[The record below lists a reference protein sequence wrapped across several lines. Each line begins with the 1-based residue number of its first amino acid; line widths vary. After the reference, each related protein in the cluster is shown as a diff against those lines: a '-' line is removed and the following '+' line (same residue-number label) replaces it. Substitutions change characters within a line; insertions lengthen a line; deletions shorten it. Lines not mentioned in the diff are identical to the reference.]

1 MKEVLPK
8 EFLDNLMMEY
18 NWKRNNLDSNIEFI
32 CYKTIQNLGN
42 ILDFKCV
49 KKLTRRLRNDYQ
61 S

>member
-32 CYKTIQNLGN
+32 FYMLQNYTKLRKHLGLQMCEKAN
-42 ILDFKCV
+42 
-49 KKLTRRLRNDYQ
+49 KKGKK
-61 S
+61 